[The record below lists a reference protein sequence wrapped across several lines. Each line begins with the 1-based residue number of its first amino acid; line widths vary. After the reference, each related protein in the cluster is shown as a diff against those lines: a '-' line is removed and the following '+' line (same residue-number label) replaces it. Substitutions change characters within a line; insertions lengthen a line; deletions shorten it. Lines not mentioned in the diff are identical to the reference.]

1 MDIVVYAVGA
11 NEPVLLLLELGILLC
26 SLLCVAVA
34 FRNGGELLQRQSI
47 MLLCQLYLVLAGL
60 LQVYSAGG
68 RVLAQTAGF
77 VLMGIGIA
85 PIFFRKINFDAA
97 RYCIGFGA
105 TLAAVV
111 VLFV

>member
-1 MDIVVYAVGA
+1 MNIVVYAVGA

-68 RVLAQTAGF
+68 RVWHRPQAL
-77 VLMGIGIA
+77 
-85 PIFFRKINFDAA
+85 
-97 RYCIGFGA
+97 C
-105 TLAAVV
+105 
-111 VLFV
+111 